1 MLNEKKW
8 IEQTREK
15 IASIL
20 QEKDAVIYYLLPQIE
35 NKWEMRSMD
44 DYALLS
50 QLQKN
55 SHFVDLLLQDEQRN
69 DDFKRMVEVYLD
81 CCLIEKMLML
91 RQITAEDMEECKAK
105 LRQNQILSPF
115 YKDCA
120 YLGCTLENIGHH
132 PSLDDYRKYKKA
144 YSKRIGS

>member
-15 IASIL
+15 ITTIL
-20 QEKDAVIYYLLPQIE
+20 KENHIVIYYLLPQIE
-35 NKWEMRSMD
+35 EKWEMRSIE

-55 SHFVDLLLQDEQRN
+55 SHFVDLLLQDEPCD

-81 CCLIEKMLML
+81 CRLIEKMFEV
-91 RQITAEDMEECKAK
+91 RQITAEDMEKCKAK
-105 LRQNQILSPF
+105 LRQNQMLNPHD
-115 YKDCA
+115 KDCA

-132 PSLDDYRKYKKA
+132 FSLEDYRKYKKA
-144 YSKRIGS
+144 YSKRIG